1 MFGIGI
7 DVSKDRLDVAV
18 HEQQFRHF
26 SNSKRGFEALVRWL
40 QKWPA
45 KQVVLEASGGYEQAA
60 LDALHEAGL
69 PMVRINPGRARSF
82 AKATGQLA
90 KTDRIDAMVLA
101 QMAHLLKHTRYTPA
115 APWQRKLAEFSLR
128 RRHLVQMRSS
138 EKQRMRAFSEP
149 VLQVM
154 MNSQLEYL
162 DEQIRVLDKAIAEQL
177 RNQPSWNSLV
187 EMKGVSTVVMTT
199 LACELPELG
208 KLSGKAISALVGVA
222 PMNRESGSW
231 QGHRRITGGRAV
243 VRQALYM
250 AALSACRYE
259 PQLRNFF
266 KSLKAKGKPGKVA
279 LVAVMRKMLVIL
291 NARKR
296 DAEAMMA
303 SA

>member
-1 MFGIGI
+1 
-7 DVSKDRLDVAV
+7 
-18 HEQQFRHF
+18 
-26 SNSKRGFEALVRWL
+26 RWL

-82 AKATGQLA
+82 AKATAQLA

-101 QMAHLLKHTRYTPA
+101 QMAHLLKHTRYTPV
-115 APWQRKLAEFSLR
+115 APWQRKLAEFALR

-154 MNSQLEYL
+154 MNSQLKYL

-187 EMKGVSTVVMTT
+187 EMKGVSTV
-199 LACELPELG
+199 
-208 KLSGKAISALVGVA
+208 
-222 PMNRESGSW
+222 
-231 QGHRRITGGRAV
+231 
-243 VRQALYM
+243 
-250 AALSACRYE
+250 
-259 PQLRNFF
+259 
-266 KSLKAKGKPGKVA
+266 
-279 LVAVMRKMLVIL
+279 
-291 NARKR
+291 
-296 DAEAMMA
+296 
-303 SA
+303 